1 MQKFTNK
8 SPSKPSSEEKS
19 GSTEAPLKT
28 LELAHIKPEDKDQ
41 LLSGKAVVLFHT
53 APGCAVEIH
62 AYIVADASLE
72 CVWNLLTDYENLP
85 KVVPDMAECTLLG
98 TQNGDRILR
107 QAARVSDGL
116 NLSMSVTLAVKEE
129 PPNRIFFRSI
139 DGDLKR
145 FEGSWHL
152 MPINQSRVLM
162 AYEVLVQPLFWI
174 PCWAVKHRLRKEI
187 PRLMHALADEA
198 ARRNGKPGKS

>member
-8 SPSKPSSEEKS
+8 SPSKPSSEEG
-19 GSTEAPLKT
+19 GSTEVPLKT
-28 LELAHIKPEDKDQ
+28 LELAHLKPEDKEQ

-53 APGCAVEIH
+53 APGCAVEIS
-62 AYIVADASLE
+62 AYVVADASLE

-129 PPNRIFFRSI
+129 PPNRIFFRRI